1 MLPITSDR
9 RAGPAQRRAWD
20 NGHARRLGHSWVT
33 SDAGDRSRWRD
44 RLIGVSGR
52 EALLEDART
61 AYGRNEWPAAR
72 SAFVDADI
80 QYPLGAEDLERLA
93 WSCRWVGDQTGHLT
107 ALERAEVAFA
117 DAGARAGAARMALE
131 QARQHKQMLDESVA
145 LMCFMRAMEHLEGE
159 PESAEHAQ
167 AMWALSFTQM
177 ESGDAEGARA
187 SLHEARAIARRVGSP
202 GVEAM
207 AVQGLAHL
215 AVTEGGM
222 SDVLPLLDEAA
233 SLAMRPGVAPV
244 FAGYVYCAVIS
255 ICRALCDWGRAT
267 EWTHMSTRYC
277 ERESIAGY
285 TGLCRFHQG
294 EIDRLHGYLAR
305 AEERVLQACEE
316 LLGVNRY
323 SAAWGYSE
331 LVDIRVRRGD
341 LAGAEEALAQAVALG
356 GDGQPGRARLLLA
369 QSDPR
374 AAVRS
379 AARALADQDFVSR
392 ERRIFVLPLHITACL
407 AVGDDQAARK
417 SAAELEELARRLGTP
432 GPAAAAAVAR
442 GELALHRG
450 DTEGAVAALQEGVR
464 IWCEVD
470 APYEA
475 AQARVLLARALA
487 AEGDDA
493 GARLEIRAAA
503 RTVEEIG
510 AVVDL
515 DIAAPRLDEAAP
527 RALRTFLF
535 SDIVDSTRLAEAI
548 GDGAWEQLLRW
559 HDRTLRAE
567 FERWSGEEVKHG
579 GDGFFVAFS
588 QPDDG
593 IGCASAIQRAL
604 ARHRAEH
611 GFAPT
616 VRIGLHAGE
625 ATARDGDYFGSAVT
639 RAARISA
646 AADAGEILV
655 SADLLSQCRGT
666 LPVAAERALD
676 LKGIA
681 EPVAAVL
688 ITWADEIEVE
698 PSDG

>member
-1 MLPITSDR
+1 M
-9 RAGPAQRRAWD
+9 
-20 NGHARRLGHSWVT
+20 
-33 SDAGDRSRWRD
+33 
-44 RLIGVSGR
+44 
-52 EALLEDART
+52 
-61 AYGRNEWPAAR
+61 AR
-72 SAFVDADI
+72 SALIDADA
-80 QYPLGAEDLERLA
+80 QQPLGADDLERLA
-93 WSCRWVGDQTGHLT
+93 WSCRWAGDQAGFLN
-107 ALERAEVAFA
+107 ALERAEVAYG

-131 QARQHKQMLDESVA
+131 QARQHKQMLDDSVA
-145 LMCFMRAMEHLEGE
+145 LTCFARAMEHLEGE

-167 AMWALSFTQM
+167 ALWMLSFMQM
-177 ESGDAEGARA
+177 EAGDTEGARA
-187 SLHEARAIARRVGSP
+187 SLDEARVIARRVSNP
-202 GVEAM
+202 GVEAL
-207 AVQGLAHL
+207 AAQGLAHL
-215 AVTEGGM
+215 AVTEGEK
-222 SDVLPLLDEAA
+222 SEVLPLLDEAA
-233 SLAMRPGVAPV
+233 ALAMRPGVAPV
-244 FAGYVYCAVIS
+244 HAGFVYCAVIS

-285 TGLCRFHQG
+285 TGLCAFHQG
-294 EIDRLHGYLAR
+294 EIDRLHGYLAQ

-316 LLGVNRY
+316 LLSVNRY

-331 LVDIRVRRGD
+331 LVEIRVRRGD
-341 LAGAEEALAQAVALG
+341 LDGAEEALAQAVAFG
-356 GDGQPGRARLLLA
+356 DDGQPGRGRLLLA
-369 QSDPR
+369 RGDAR

-379 AARALADQDFVSR
+379 LTRALAGQGFLER
-392 ERRIFVLPLHITACL
+392 ERRVFVLPVHVSACL
-407 AVGDDQAARK
+407 AVGDDQAAGE
-417 SAAELEELARRLGTP
+417 SVAELEELARRLGTP

-450 DTEGAVAALQEGVR
+450 DTEGAVASLQEGVR
-464 IWCEVD
+464 TWCEVD

-493 GARLEIRAAA
+493 GARLEVKAAA

-510 AVVDL
+510 AAIDL
-515 DIAAPRLDEAAP
+515 DIAPRLDQAALRP
-527 RALRTFLF
+527 RRTFLF
-535 SDIVDSTRLAEAI
+535 SDIVESTRLAEAI
-548 GDGAWEQLLRW
+548 GEDAWEQLLRW

-567 FERWSGEEVKHG
+567 FERWRGDEVKHG
-579 GDGFFVAFS
+579 GDGFFVVFS

-646 AADAGEILV
+646 AAGAGEILV
-655 SADLLSQCRGT
+655 SGDLFSSCRRAV
-666 LPVAAERALD
+666 PVAGERTLE

-681 EPVAAVL
+681 EPVSAVL
-688 ITWADEIEVE
+688 IGWRDEIEHE
-698 PSDG
+698 PSGA